1 MRNCSPIRINHFDKE
16 ILISKSFQKATM
28 NPYSDE
34 YRELAEVMAVHP
46 NYKIVQRIIKT
57 NPRKETYE
65 GLTYEYMRDY
75 IILSATPEEEL
86 AAVAEFDE
94 MILISKCHA
103 RALRYPTIKRW
114 FLAKYPEVAEFGV
127 EAAYKA
133 LKAS

>member
-1 MRNCSPIRINHFDKE
+1 MRNSSPIRINHFDKE

-34 YRELAEVMAVHP
+34 YRELADVMAAHP
-46 NYKIVQRIIKT
+46 NYKIVQRVIKT

-114 FLAKYPEVAEFGV
+114 FLAKFPEVAEFGV

-133 LKAS
+133 LRAS

>member
-1 MRNCSPIRINHFDKE
+1 MTSAIRLDHLNKKIM
-16 ILISKSFQKATM
+16 ISKSFAKAAM
-28 NPYSDE
+28 NPNSTAYQD
-34 YRELAEVMAVHP
+34 LADVMAAHP
-46 NYKIVQRIIKT
+46 NYKVNQRVIKT

-114 FLAKYPEVAEFGV
+114 FLAKFPEVAEFGV

-133 LKAS
+133 LRAS